1 MTYFNY
7 AMISHMWEEEEPL
20 PHNIQNHSVYE
31 LHPVGGIVKSQ
42 SFCKIAR
49 AAGYQWAWIDI
60 CCVDQSNRV
69 DFHESAGSKFL
80 WYSRSALTVVHL
92 SDVPSSS
99 VSGAL
104 AKSAWNTRGWA
115 LPEFMAA
122 RVVLFYQK
130 DWTLYLDDHSPNHKE
145 SIMIMQELEAAT
157 GIDAQTLI
165 AFRPGMRG
173 ARQILQWASRRI
185 TTSREDILYS
195 LGGMLDVYL
204 PVIYGERK
212 EHVLGRLL
220 QEVISQSGD
229 ITALDWVGKSSEFN
243 SCLSADLV
251 SYQPPVYT
259 LRSLSED
266 EMQTSFS
273 SLQGAGVAD
282 LALHLYTTLDRLT
295 APRFAARRLHLPCI
309 VFQVTTM
316 VIQRR
321 DQEQETH
328 RTYVVKANGL
338 HDVAITTKDK
348 LTQFSPTRPTRQT
361 FLLVR
366 PWNRDLLEVP
376 NFADDMQDP
385 SADKSD
391 TSLGGAG
398 PPGKNEVVD
407 LDPYS
412 RALRLVI
419 RLGLP
424 FHALL
429 LGQER

>member
-1 MTYFNY
+1 
-7 AMISHMWEEEEPL
+7 
-20 PHNIQNHSVYE
+20 
-31 LHPVGGIVKSQ
+31 
-42 SFCKIAR
+42 
-49 AAGYQWAWIDI
+49 
-60 CCVDQSNRV
+60 
-69 DFHESAGSKFL
+69 
-80 WYSRSALTVVHL
+80 
-92 SDVPSSS
+92 
-99 VSGAL
+99 
-104 AKSAWNTRGWA
+104 
-115 LPEFMAA
+115 
-122 RVVLFYQK
+122 
-130 DWTLYLDDHSPNHKE
+130 
-145 SIMIMQELEAAT
+145 
-157 GIDAQTLI
+157 
-165 AFRPGMRG
+165 MRG
-173 ARQILQWASRRI
+173 ARQILQWAARRI

-220 QEVISQSGD
+220 QEVVSQSGD

-243 SCLSADLV
+243 SCLPADLV

-309 VFQVTTM
+309 VFQVTTI
-316 VIQRR
+316 VIQRH

-328 RTYVVKANGL
+328 CTYVVKANGL
-338 HDVAITTKDK
+338 HDVAITTKDE

-419 RLGLP
+419 RLGQP

-429 LGQER
+429 LAQERQGVYKRVASDRQIITQVKDMCSVRDVDIRTIEIL